1 MILKKLDVSDVKK
14 IVLLH
19 DDSFPDFF
27 LTTLGKPFLE
37 VLYKSIILHLDGIAV
52 GIFENENLLGFAI
65 GSCKKSGFYSDIF
78 KRNFFELGLYC
89 LPSLIR
95 RPQIGKRIFK
105 SLFSKATSE
114 DFIIENA
121 TLLSI
126 CVDPKQSK
134 RGLGALILKEFEK
147 EASPKEYRL
156 FIAGDG
162 NLRGFVVNSILQYE
176 LKKTKYVGRL
186 KPEELVGFYKNCD
199 IALSTYSK
207 DSTVSMPIKA
217 FDYFAAG
224 LPMLNSLG
232 MDLGE
237 MVQKYKIGLN
247 YKAGDHN
254 DLFNKLEFLSDN
266 PKILAGMKENT
277 LKLALNFDEKDIYKE
292 YVEFCEEVLFK
303 IKSV

>member
-14 IVLLH
+14 IALLH

-37 VLYKSIILHLDGIAV
+37 VFYKSIILHSGGIAV

-147 EASPKEYRL
+147 EAFQLSNGISLTTDYYNN
-156 FIAGDG
+156 DS
-162 NLRGFVVNSILQYE
+162 VN
-176 LKKTKYVGRL
+176 
-186 KPEELVGFYKNCD
+186 GFYLKN
-199 IALSTYSK
+199 
-207 DSTVSMPIKA
+207 
-217 FDYFAAG
+217 
-224 LPMLNSLG
+224 
-232 MDLGE
+232 
-237 MVQKYKIGLN
+237 N
-247 YKAGDHN
+247 YKLISDFNQGDRRMN
-254 DLFNKLEFLSDN
+254 LY
-266 PKILAGMKENT
+266 
-277 LKLALNFDEKDIYKE
+277 YK
-292 YVEFCEEVLFK
+292 K
-303 IKSV
+303 K